1 LNKQIFTKYNST
13 SRYKPHII
21 YTNIIIAVSRLTR
34 RILLNCTMPKPFIG
48 ILFLVFTISC
58 KEATKNNLQAT
69 SAIPI
74 QGTWKLLKG
83 TLIEKG
89 DTTIT
94 DYTKDLSFIK
104 IINDSHFSF
113 LQHDTRKDS
122 TNFSAG
128 GGRYTLTGNTYT
140 EHLEYCSA
148 KEWEGHDFTFTV
160 TITNDTLIQTGV
172 EKIEAQGIDR
182 LNTEKYIRYK
192 E

>member
-1 LNKQIFTKYNST
+1 M
-13 SRYKPHII
+13 
-21 YTNIIIAVSRLTR
+21 IIAACTENQKKDSQIIDEVSL
-34 RILLNCTMPKPFIG
+34 K
-48 ILFLVFTISC
+48 
-58 KEATKNNLQAT
+58 
-69 SAIPI
+69 
-74 QGTWKLLKG
+74 GTWKLLSG

-122 TNFSAG
+122 INFSAG
-128 GGRYTLTGNTYT
+128 GGRYELAGNKYT

-182 LNTEKYIRYK
+182 INTEKYIRYK
-192 E
+192 K